1 MAQKN
6 AVFPRAFCLQCAST
20 SSERVRI
27 VFHGLCYIISAYN
40 LELNANGILI
50 CILKLFMIRFFY
62 ATFPSIRGAF
72 FLLLNLKPSVCSSQF
87 SVHFFVRLI
96 RGNDY
101 SVDAISRVRAIFL
114 LVISNFVLNYTRH
127 HLFRHFA
134 GIFNVN
140 FTAKF

>member
-87 SVHFFVRLI
+87 SVHFFARFHLDSWKWLFC
-96 RGNDY
+96 GCDF
-101 SVDAISRVRAIFL
+101 SCQ
-114 LVISNFVLNYTRH
+114 SNFSA
-127 HLFRHFA
+127 RHFEFC
-134 GIFNVN
+134 IKLHETSSFQT
-140 FTAKF
+140 FRWHFQR